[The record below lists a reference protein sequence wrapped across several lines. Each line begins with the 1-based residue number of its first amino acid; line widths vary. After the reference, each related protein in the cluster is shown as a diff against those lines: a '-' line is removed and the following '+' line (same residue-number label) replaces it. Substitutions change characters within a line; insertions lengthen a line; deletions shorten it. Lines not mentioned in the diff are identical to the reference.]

1 MLTPQQQ
8 QLFSQ
13 FLGGLGPQAQ
23 QALGGAL
30 QPTSPEDM
38 EAMFQK
44 SYVQPAMQ
52 TFEQQVV
59 PGIQQRFADVGAGSS
74 SALNQALAQS
84 ASDLSTSL
92 GSQFG
97 QMAQG
102 QQQMQL
108 QALSQFLPMLTG
120 QTFSPQFQQQQ
131 GILGPLI
138 GAGGQIGAGLAMS
151 SKKVKENIREY
162 KKGLKE
168 LQNMDVKQ
176 YDYIKDVGGQKDKV
190 GLIAEDVEK
199 ELTAS
204 KDDILHVDLYGLMG
218 LMINSIKELSAKVE
232 QLEAR

>member
-1 MLTPQQQ
+1 MLTPEQKQQ
-8 QLFSQ
+8 FSQ

-23 QALGGAL
+23 ETFGQFL
-30 QPTSPEDM
+30 QPQTPENM

-44 SYVQPAMQ
+44 AYVDPAMR

-84 ASDLSTSL
+84 ASELSTSL
-92 GSQFG
+92 GSQYG

-102 QQQMQL
+102 QQQQQL

-120 QTFSPQFQQQQ
+120 QTFAPQFHETQ

-138 GAGGQIGAGLAMS
+138 GAAGQVGAGYAMS
-151 SKKVKENIREY
+151 SRKVKENIRGY
-162 KKGLKE
+162 KKGLSEIQK
-168 LQNMDVKQ
+168 MDVKQ
-176 YDYIKDVGGQKDKV
+176 YDYIKEVGGQKDKV
-190 GLIAEDVEK
+190 GLIAEEVAK
-199 ELTAS
+199 ELTSS